1 MSDNN
6 TLSIRTLSA
15 KIILAVTVAILF
27 GLAAT
32 SAHAAE
38 STNRLAANRLAANR
52 LAANRL
58 AANRLAANKLSANR
72 LEANTETAEML
83 STADGREVFSYM
95 MSCALPKGT
104 RIEATVP
111 DVPDTAPPDTLY
123 RCKSGRCRFP
133 GTLGLAEHWIDR
145 RLSPKG
151 QRWITAC
158 LLARVNLYGI
168 KQIISMRGAAPELS
182 ISPGETERFSLQEGA
197 FYGNIFVDPDAPLN
211 WNACRGR
218 DQMAGE
224 EGGLELRDC
233 TEPDPNDAGRT
244 KCGFKYAGDCGNFTG
259 SSTHVP
265 ACWSLD
271 PEDGA
276 YSDCLVPEANGQ
288 TPSRVHHEVITTYVR
303 H

>member
-1 MSDNN
+1 MSDKN
-6 TLSIRTLSA
+6 TLSSRILSVRVS
-15 KIILAVTVAILF
+15 LAVAVAILF
-27 GLAAT
+27 ALGAT
-32 SAHAAE
+32 SVQAAE

-58 AANRLAANKLSANR
+58 AANRLSENR
-72 LEANTETAEML
+72 LEANPETAEML
-83 STADGREVFSYM
+83 NTADGREVFSYI
-95 MSCALPKGT
+95 MSCALAKGT

-111 DVPDTAPPDTLY
+111 GAPDTAPPDTLY
-123 RCKSGRCRFP
+123 RCKNERCRFP
-133 GTLGLAEHWIDR
+133 GSLGLTEHWIDR

-182 ISPGETERFSLQEGA
+182 VSPEEAELYSLQEGA
-197 FYGNIFVDPDAPLN
+197 FYGNIFVDPAAPLD

-218 DQMAGE
+218 DQAAGE

-233 TEPDPNDAGRT
+233 TEPDPNDPSHT
-244 KCGFKYAGDCGNFTG
+244 KCGFKYAGDCGNYTG
-259 SSTHVP
+259 SSAHVP

-271 PEDGA
+271 PKDGA
-276 YSDCLVPEANGQ
+276 YSDCLVPEADGQ
-288 TPSRVHHEVITTYVR
+288 EPSRIHHEVITTYVR
-303 H
+303 HR